1 MNTRMRR
8 AAVAVIA
15 TTMAVSMAACG
26 KAGDDKK
33 SDSSSSSSGGGT
45 NASIGLLLPDSV
57 TARYE
62 KFDKPYFEA
71 KVKELCS
78 GCTVQYANANASAA
92 TQAQQVSTMI
102 TKGVKVIVISAQ
114 DSAAIKSSIQQ
125 AVNKGIKVVAYDRL
139 AQGPVSAYVSFD
151 NVEVGKLQGEALL
164 TSLGS
169 KATPKSKIV
178 MINGDDADPNAA
190 QFKKGAHEALDGKV
204 DIAYEQSGLWKDT
217 VANQKVTAAITQLG
231 AKNIAGVYSA
241 NDGMAGGI
249 ATALK
254 GAGISGIPLTGQDAE
269 LAGIHPAHRRRYP
282 VQHRLQGLQAGGRG
296 RRDARR
302 RPGAG
307 QEHLVARHHD
317 PDQRLRQQGALAAAD
332 PGVGHQGQHQGHG
345 HQGRSLHRRADLHRR
360 LRQGVQGGRSAV
372 IAAQR

>member
-1 MNTRMRR
+1 
-8 AAVAVIA
+8 
-15 TTMAVSMAACG
+15 MAACG

-33 SDSSSSSSGGGT
+33 SDSSSSSSGGT

-78 GCTVQYANANASAA
+78 GCTVQYNNANASAA
-92 TQAQQVSTMI
+92 TQAQQVSSMI

-151 NVEVGKLQGEALL
+151 NVQVGKLQGEALL
-164 TSLGS
+164 ASLGS
-169 KATPKSKIV
+169 KATTSANVV

-204 DIAYEQSGLWKDT
+204 KIAYEQSGLWKDT
-217 VANQKVTAAITQLG
+217 VAGQKMSAAITQLG
-231 AKNIAGVYSA
+231 AKKIAGVYSA

-249 ATALK
+249 ATVLK

-269 LAGIHPAHRRRYP
+269 LAGIQRI
-282 VQHRLQGLQAGGRG
+282 VAGTQSSTVYK
-296 RRDARR
+296 AFK
-302 RPGAG
+302 PEA
-307 QEHLVARHHD
+307 E
-317 PDQRLRQQGALAAAD
+317 AAATLAVD
-332 PGVGHQGQHQGHG
+332 LAQGKSIS
-345 HQGRSLHRRADLHRR
+345 SLATTTQTSGSGNKVPSQLLTPVSVTKANIKDTVIKDGLYTVAQICTADY
-360 LRQGVQGGRSAV
+360 AKACK
-372 IAAQR
+372 AAGLE

>member
-33 SDSSSSSSGGGT
+33 SDSSSSSSGGT

-78 GCTVQYANANASAA
+78 GCTVQYNNANASAA
-92 TQAQQVSTMI
+92 TQAQQVSSMI

-169 KATPKSKIV
+169 KATPSANVV

-204 DIAYEQSGLWKDT
+204 KIAYEQSGLWKDT
-217 VANQKVTAAITQLG
+217 VAGQKMSAAITQLG
-231 AKNIAGVYSA
+231 AKKIAGVYSA

-249 ATALK
+249 ATVLK
-254 GAGISGIPLTGQDAE
+254 GAGISNIPLTGQDAE
-269 LAGIHPAHRRRYP
+269 LAGIQRI
-282 VQHRLQGLQAGGRG
+282 VAGTQSSTVYK
-296 RRDARR
+296 AFK
-302 RPGAG
+302 PEA
-307 QEHLVARHHD
+307 E
-317 PDQRLRQQGALAAAD
+317 AAATLAVD
-332 PGVGHQGQHQGHG
+332 LAQGKSIS
-345 HQGRSLHRRADLHRR
+345 SLATTTQTSGSGNKVPSQLLTPVSVTKANIKDTVIKDGLYTVAQICTADY
-360 LRQGVQGGRSAV
+360 AKACK
-372 IAAQR
+372 AAGLE